1 MLASRIFHFVF
12 MCALSVDPFQVAT
25 TRDGQYTFRSL
36 PKHLISQ
43 YSDFCYEKKGRG
55 ERCVLCVSQP
65 AVELWW
71 GYNGSVIHQ
80 GKENCIEFQ
89 LSDRTAGIYLCFDMS
104 THRLLLV
111 HIVFIKEE
119 GGKLHACVLQ
129 YTVNY
134 RVSTSHC

>member
-1 MLASRIFHFVF
+1 
-12 MCALSVDPFQVAT
+12 MCALSVDPFQLAV
-25 TRDGQYTFRSL
+25 TRDGQYTVRSL

-43 YSDFCYEKKGRG
+43 YSNFCYEKKERG

-65 AVELWW
+65 GVELWW
-71 GYNGSVIHQ
+71 GYNGSVIYQ

-89 LSDRTAGIYLCFDMS
+89 LSDQTAGIYLCCDTN

-119 GGKLHACVLQ
+119 GGKLLECVLQ
-129 YTVNY
+129 FTGNSLVP
-134 RVSTSHC
+134 TAHC